1 MAIGRNLSAVER
13 RGAYEMLLA
22 RSEHGVLPYGN
33 SGAKR
38 KRTADE
44 IEQAIKAVPHDDR
57 QTLRCLEVHSGIKKT
72 TIIRHMK
79 EKKKLKAKSNY
90 VKPLLTQANK
100 MTRLRFALNCLLPGP
115 RGTHFFENMY
125 NRVHI
130 DEKWFFLTKVKNRF
144 YVYED
149 EAVALR
155 ACKSKR
161 FITKVMFLAAVA
173 RPRYDPH
180 RRCVFD
186 GKLGIWPFVKHVAA
200 VRNSKNRPKGTIITK
215 PQNVDAHVYFDC
227 VIDNVV
233 PAIVAKFP
241 RACLNQGVYI
251 QHDNAGPHQALTTK
265 LLRSY
270 GVNGI
275 SMLNQPANSPDFNV
289 LDLGFFNA
297 IQSLQHQKRT
307 RTIEQL
313 VGAVESAFNEL
324 PVETLAKTFV
334 TLQKMMEL
342 SLINIGG
349 NNFKL
354 PHMKKDAVI
363 EDLSTFKVQCAATT
377 IAEARA
383 QLNCHA

>member
-22 RSEHGVLPYGN
+22 RTEHGVLPYGAITGVARHYMCHRATISRLWSRARLSVDNGAPVADIAARIQGN

-44 IEQAIKAVPHDDR
+44 IEQAIKAAPHDDR
-57 QTLRCLEVHSGIKKT
+57 QTLRGLEVHSGIKKT
-72 TIIRHMK
+72 AIIRHMK
-79 EKKKLKAKSNY
+79 KKKKLKAKSNY

-115 RGTHFFENMY
+115 RGTHFFENMN

-130 DEKWFFLTKVKNRF
+130 DEKWFFLTKVKKRF

-186 GKLGIWPFVKHVAA
+186 GKLGIWPFVKHAAA
-200 VRNSKNRPKGTIITK
+200 VRNSKNRPKGTIITNRK
-215 PQNVDAHVYFDC
+215 MLMHMSILTVLLTMWSLRLLLS
-227 VIDNVV
+227 
-233 PAIVAKFP
+233 FP
-241 RACLNQGVYI
+241 GRA
-251 QHDNAGPHQALTTK
+251 
-265 LLRSY
+265 
-270 GVNGI
+270 
-275 SMLNQPANSPDFNV
+275 
-289 LDLGFFNA
+289 
-297 IQSLQHQKRT
+297 
-307 RTIEQL
+307 
-313 VGAVESAFNEL
+313 
-324 PVETLAKTFV
+324 
-334 TLQKMMEL
+334 
-342 SLINIGG
+342 
-349 NNFKL
+349 
-354 PHMKKDAVI
+354 
-363 EDLSTFKVQCAATT
+363 
-377 IAEARA
+377 
-383 QLNCHA
+383 